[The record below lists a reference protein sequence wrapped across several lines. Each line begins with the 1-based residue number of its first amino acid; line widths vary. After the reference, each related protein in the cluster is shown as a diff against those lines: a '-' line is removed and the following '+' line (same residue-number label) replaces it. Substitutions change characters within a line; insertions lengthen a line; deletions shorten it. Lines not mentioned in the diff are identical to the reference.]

1 MATSLPTE
9 AEVIRL
15 LDALF
20 ERCKADN
27 KLPRLFAAVI
37 DKLSKI
43 LRRRWSSSRR
53 SLMKRSPRFPRRSE
67 TNFSSNSH
75 SSPIRTNPTFRKV

>member
-9 AEVIRL
+9 AEIIRL

-27 KLPRLFAAVI
+27 KLPQLFAAVI
-37 DKLSKI
+37 DKLSMTDPATAMVVIKT
-43 LRRRWSSSRR
+43 LFDEALATLPEAERDK
-53 SLMKRSPRFPRRSE
+53 LLLEFAQLA
-67 TNFSSNSH
+67 
-75 SSPIRTNPTFRKV
+75 NPH